1 MRSTPSAR
9 PASDPSPAGPVPR
22 AEPDDQTPAS
32 PRHPQRRALVGTGM
46 GNALEWYDWH
56 VYGLFAPFFA
66 KQFFNPDN
74 ELSALLSTLALFAV
88 GFFMRP
94 VGAVVFGW
102 IADRKGRRLA
112 MVASIALQ
120 SAGSFAIG
128 LAPTYASVGAAASVC
143 LLLARL
149 AQGMAHGGELPSAQT
164 YIAEMAPPRRRGRWT
179 SIIYV
184 SGACGILT
192 ATLLGAGLSNVY
204 GAEGM
209 AAWGWRVPFVLG
221 GLFGLY
227 TLFLRTKLT
236 ETHAFEKVPSAEQP
250 RAKRPSIWRGFWQ
263 HRAAAGRV
271 IGLTAGLTVTYYSWT
286 TAAPAYAISVLKLDP
301 TAVLLA
307 EIAALIVFIVALPLC
322 GILSDRLGR
331 RPNLLFF
338 GVGMAVLSYPLT
350 WLAQSGEVWALGIAT
365 TIALIF
371 IAMCASIAPAVFA
384 ELFPTHVRTTGT
396 GVPYAIAVALFGGTT
411 PYLQTWLAGHNAQGY
426 FTGYAIALLLVGVLV
441 AWTSPE
447 SRAKPLD

>member
-1 MRSTPSAR
+1 
-9 PASDPSPAGPVPR
+9 
-22 AEPDDQTPAS
+22 
-32 PRHPQRRALVGTGM
+32 M
-46 GNALEWYDWH
+46 GNALEWYDWQ

-66 KQFFNPDN
+66 TQFFNPDN

-102 IADRKGRRLA
+102 IGDRKGRRLA
-112 MVASIALQ
+112 MVASIGLQ
-120 SAGSFAIG
+120 SAGSLAIG
-128 LAPTYASVGAAASVC
+128 LAPTYASIGAAASVY

-149 AQGMAHGGELPSAQT
+149 AQGLAHGGELPSAQT

-209 AAWGWRVPFVLG
+209 AAWGWRVPFLVG
-221 GLFGLY
+221 GVFGVY
-227 TLFLRTKLT
+227 TLFLRTRLT
-236 ETHAFEKVPSAEQP
+236 ETHAFGNVPSTEEPTAE
-250 RAKRPSIWRGFWQ
+250 RPSVLRGFWQ
-263 HRAAAGRV
+263 NRAAAGRV
-271 IGLTAGLTVTYYSWT
+271 IGITAGLTVTYYSWT
-286 TAAPAYAISVLKLDP
+286 TAAPAYAISVQKLNP

-307 EIAALIVFIVALPLC
+307 EIAALLVFIAALPLC
-322 GILSDRLGR
+322 GILSDRIGR

-338 GVGMAVLSYPLT
+338 GVGLAVLSYPLT
-350 WLAQSGEVWALGIAT
+350 WLAQAGGAWALGLAT
-365 TIALIF
+365 TIALVF
-371 IAMCASIAPAVFA
+371 IALCASIAPAVFA

-411 PYLQTWLAGHNAQGY
+411 PYLQTWLASHHAQSY
-426 FTGYAIALLLVGVLV
+426 FTGYAIALLLIGVLV
-441 AWTSPE
+441 TATSPE
-447 SRAKPLD
+447 SRAKPLE